1 VQPQSAVTVQIPQEW
16 SEFIGLLRHYNT
28 RFLVIGAHALA
39 AYGRPRYTG
48 DLDIFVDPDA
58 TNLEHAWFALR
69 DFVGADKGVLEALLG
84 GKIVQVGHPP
94 MRLDVISKIDGVTF
108 EEAWAGCM
116 PVRLN
121 EHSVNMIGRTEYIK
135 NKKAAGRK
143 KDLLDLALLEEVATP
158 ADGTSRNLR
167 EYNTAKTMLISLRK
181 RRPKKPRPK
190 KPRRPKKN

>member
-1 VQPQSAVTVQIPQEW
+1 MQPQSAATVQIPQEW

-58 TNLEHAWFALR
+58 TNLEHACFALR

-135 NKKAAGRK
+135 NKKAAGRE
-143 KDLLDLALLEEVATP
+143 KDLLDLALLEEVA
-158 ADGTSRNLR
+158 
-167 EYNTAKTMLISLRK
+167 
-181 RRPKKPRPK
+181 PRPK
-190 KPRRPKKN
+190 KPRRRKKK